1 MPFPK
6 KKGGSREGAGKP
18 STKGVGAQQEGLN
31 KEEKAAYM
39 REAKAR
45 SRNQEKP
52 PEAR

>member
-6 KKGGSREGAGKP
+6 KRGGFRVGAGKP
-18 STKGVGAQQEGLN
+18 GTKGVGAQGKGLS
-31 KEEKAAYM
+31 EEELRAYD

-45 SRNQEKP
+45 SRSQDKP